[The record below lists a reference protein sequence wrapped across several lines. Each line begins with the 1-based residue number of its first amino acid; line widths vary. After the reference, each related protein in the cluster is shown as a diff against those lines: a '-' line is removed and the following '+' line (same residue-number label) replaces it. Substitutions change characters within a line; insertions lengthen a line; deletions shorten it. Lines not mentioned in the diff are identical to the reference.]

1 MTTGA
6 LQQLIFE
13 PPAPELSR
21 VLKLEQINGVADTII
36 IDATPQECMSLAERF
51 DLPHLRNL
59 TAEVTHRR
67 IRSGQ
72 MIRIEGRI
80 TANYSQLCSATALPM
95 PVMMEESFYT
105 EYTLGPWEKYSEFD
119 LDQPEVLTDDYLD
132 LGEVVAQYF
141 GLGIDPFRRR
151 PNTETLSDLAD
162 DITAAVAELT
172 RQTEVA
178 IAPLAT
184 PAPTLAEPEAEV
196 PTNDNLELMTEDEPQ
211 EPEFME
217 IEMTVEIEEPAMEIP
232 EQETAAANAPRESLF
247 HKYLRE
253 MQQK

>member
-21 VLKLEQINGVADTII
+21 VLKLEQINAVADTIV

-51 DLPHLRNL
+51 DVPHLRNL
-59 TAEVTHRR
+59 SAEITHRR
-67 IRSGQ
+67 IRGGQ
-72 MIRIEGRI
+72 MVRIEGRI
-80 TANYSQLCSATALPM
+80 TANYSQLCSATLLPM

-132 LGEVVAQYF
+132 VGEVVAQYF

-151 PNTETLSDLAD
+151 PNTETLAELAD

-172 RQTEVA
+172 KQTEAV
-178 IAPLAT
+178 IAPLADIQ
-184 PAPTLAEPEAEV
+184 PAEKET
-196 PTNDNLELMTEDEPQ
+196 PTNDNLELVI
-211 EPEFME
+211 EPEPE
-217 IEMTVEIEEPAMEIP
+217 EEQAQEAEMTVEVEEPFIEPP
-232 EQETAAANAPRESLF
+232 EPIAVAQAPQESLF

-253 MQQK
+253 MRQK